1 MKRLQPVPVGVRGE
15 LYIGG
20 DGVARGY
27 WNRGELTAE
36 RFVPDPFS
44 RRGGQRLYRTGDEA
58 RYLANGEIEYLGRS
72 DQQVKL
78 RGYRIELGEIE
89 AALRE
94 HESVNS
100 AAVAVRGE
108 RLVAYVVGQ
117 TIDGNVLRQ
126 HLQQRLPDYMVP
138 SYYMSLAA
146 LPQTPNGKLDRKAL
160 PEPEPDAITGAEYE
174 APRTPVEEVL
184 AAIIAEVLGV
194 SRVGRQDDFFAL
206 GGHSLLAMQVISR
219 IREAFQVELPV
230 RVLFESPTLAGLGR
244 YLEQAA
250 ED

>member
-1 MKRLQPVPVGVRGE
+1 MYLLDEALKPVPVGVRGE

-27 WNRGELTAE
+27 WNRGELTAD

-44 RRGGQRLYRTGDEA
+44 RRGGDRLYRTGDEG
-58 RYLANGEIEYLGRS
+58 RYLASGEIEYLGRS

-94 HESVNS
+94 HESVSN

-108 RLVAYVVGQ
+108 RLVAYVVLER
-117 TIDGNVLRQ
+117 NLRDLEDQ
-126 HLQQRLPDYMVP
+126 ISSSLSIGATAASVSASELRAHLQQRLPEYMVP
-138 SYYMSLAA
+138 THYVTLTA

-160 PEPEPDAITGAEYE
+160 PEPDPGAGVSAAVYE

-184 AAIIAEVLGV
+184 AAIIAEVLQAP
-194 SRVGRQDDFFAL
+194 RVGR
-206 GGHSLLAMQVISR
+206 SEER
-219 IREAFQVELPV
+219 
-230 RVLFESPTLAGLGR
+230 RVGK
-244 YLEQAA
+244 
-250 ED
+250 